1 MVGSSKPW
9 FYTAGQTYEP
19 RKRVASEWT
28 SERESKRPR
37 YDEADLERM
46 DVDRCG
52 QFNDSSERMELTI
65 GEDAIKHNGTSPL
78 TTKQQR
84 KKLSNQQ
91 KAAQAAE
98 DILDR
103 AGFRAE
109 LLFGGEGKIGLCSVD
124 GSERDTLMSTSIVGK
139 RKVVHSVDLP
149 VAKKTRVG
157 RPNSQKAAPGSRLGR
172 PNSQKAAP
180 RSRLGRPN
188 SHSVAPGSRLG
199 RPSSQKAAPN
209 LHSVDENVATASRH
223 GGKRKLGEDLPPI
236 PNEPPLEPQFQ
247 NPWIAQQHQ
256 TSLIDPPLLAD
267 GTPVTGSN
275 KKRYKSLSKWRRQQK
290 QMEQPNPNYWV
301 THEGSLSREPSFTH
315 PSRDS
320 YRGGMCPSNLA
331 LEHPAAPLL
340 KSYATDGCPVDPG

>member
-1 MVGSSKPW
+1 MVH
-9 FYTAGQTYEP
+9 TAGQINEP

-28 SERESKRPR
+28 SERERKRPR
-37 YDEADLERM
+37 YDEADLEWM

-52 QFNDSSERMELTI
+52 QFNDSSEKMELTI

-139 RKVVHSVDLP
+139 RKVVHSVDSP
-149 VAKKTRVG
+149 VAKKTRLG

-188 SHSVAPGSRLG
+188 SHSVAL
-199 RPSSQKAAPN
+199 N
-209 LHSVDENVATASRH
+209 LHSVAPNAS
-223 GGKRKLGEDLPPI
+223 KLDL
-236 PNEPPLEPQFQ
+236 Q
-247 NPWIAQQHQ
+247 
-256 TSLIDPPLLAD
+256 
-267 GTPVTGSN
+267 
-275 KKRYKSLSKWRRQQK
+275 
-290 QMEQPNPNYWV
+290 
-301 THEGSLSREPSFTH
+301 
-315 PSRDS
+315 
-320 YRGGMCPSNLA
+320 
-331 LEHPAAPLL
+331 
-340 KSYATDGCPVDPG
+340 